1 MVIDHNPRETQ
12 MKINKEKLDAL
23 CALDDDAL
31 WREIRGIAA
40 AYGLSLPERT
50 PPHSELE
57 KMRSAAKDGAR
68 LNLADAM
75 KILNKQRRGNK

>member
-1 MVIDHNPRETQ
+1 
-12 MKINKEKLDAL
+12 MKLNKEKLDAL

-40 AYGLSLPERT
+40 TYGLSLPERT

-57 KMRSAAKDGAR
+57 KMREAALGGAR
-68 LNLADAM
+68 INLTEAM
-75 KILNKQRRGNK
+75 KIINRQRRGNK